1 MKIKRETAIKIVAA
15 ALAVLALVTCMQSTV
30 FASGDALN
38 FSAKDLEAKNS
49 SAANA
54 TQNVAGIILGV
65 VKIIAI
71 AVAVIFLIVLAIKY
85 ISSSPNDKAEL
96 KKNMI
101 VYAVGAVLLFGAA
114 GILQLVQNFADD
126 AFNNGTNTGK

>member
-15 ALAVLALVTCMQSTV
+15 ALAVLALVTCMQTTV
-30 FASGDALN
+30 FAD
-38 FSAKDLEAKNS
+38 DLSVSPTDIKAKNS
-49 SAANA
+49 TAATA

-126 AFNNGTNTGK
+126 AFNNGANSTGK